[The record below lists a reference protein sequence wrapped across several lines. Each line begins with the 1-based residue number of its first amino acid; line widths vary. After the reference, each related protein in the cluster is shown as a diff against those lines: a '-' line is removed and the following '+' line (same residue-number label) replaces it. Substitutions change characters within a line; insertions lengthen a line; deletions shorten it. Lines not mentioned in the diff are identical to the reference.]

1 MSVSIDPINMEAC
14 HWVKSNSE
22 NKKKILK
29 LLRQKDSDKILKIR
43 SKLKITELK
52 SIGINNTV

>member
-14 HWVKSNSE
+14 HWAKSNSK

-52 SIGINNTV
+52 SIGINNPV